1 MEVYN
6 TLAKCYRELALSNLT
21 NFIDQG
27 ALLVKKTLFFQET
40 GLKSGQ
46 ESEGGETKKDIQKF
60 RYYIKSIRKSNLKE
74 KQTSVVSVD
83 FAIYF

>member
-1 MEVYN
+1 MHDCFQVRLSYDRKMEVYN

-40 GLKSGQ
+40 
-46 ESEGGETKKDIQKF
+46 
-60 RYYIKSIRKSNLKE
+60 
-74 KQTSVVSVD
+74 VD
-83 FAIYF
+83 